1 MKEKI
6 NRKETKIYTIPVERT
21 RIQVTREVYQAYY
34 GFERH
39 LRTLEEKDTRNG
51 TVRYSDLDTEETLG
65 EEMIP
70 DLDAP
75 AVETAAVTQVMR
87 ESLRKA
93 LAQLTKEEY
102 ELIQALY
109 YENISEREYAA
120 KLGLSQRGLNKR
132 RHKALAKLKKILEC
146 RIF

>member
-21 RIQVTREVYQAYY
+21 RVQVTREVYQAYY

-75 AVETAAVTQVMR
+75 AVETDAVTHVMR
-87 ESLRKA
+87 EALREALTQLPEADCCLIQMLFYEGKTIRQAAQTLGLPTMTIHYCKEQALKKLRK
-93 LAQLTKEEY
+93 L
-102 ELIQALY
+102 
-109 YENISEREYAA
+109 
-120 KLGLSQRGLNKR
+120 
-132 RHKALAKLKKILEC
+132 LES
-146 RIF
+146 

>member
-1 MKEKI
+1 MKEK
-6 NRKETKIYTIPVERT
+6 KEYQIRIPGQLVP
-21 RIQVTREVYQAYY
+21 VSKEVYLAYY
-34 GFERH
+34 RMARREQFVF
-39 LRTLEEKDTRNG
+39 EKDRRAG
-51 TVRYSDLDTEETLG
+51 VAYYSDLDTDEILG
-65 EEMIP
+65 EETIP
-70 DLDAP
+70 DLAAP
-75 AVETAAVTQVMR
+75 TVETVAVTQVMR
-87 ESLRKA
+87 ESLREA